1 MVCRKLWLGLAC
13 IMLLGS
19 VTTQYGCD
27 EKTRAKMEQQR
38 KERQRKKATK
48 AVGERAHEY
57 MLAMRWHD
65 FQAASELFEKADDR
79 VAFLRSTTS
88 PGASYPVVESFTI
101 DYILLDEENTKAE
114 VRVTLNEIDAA
125 TQMLGTRGETLLLY
139 QAVELPEKPWC
150 LVPVVVVQP
159 DNQ

>member
-1 MVCRKLWLGLAC
+1 MVCRTLGWVLAS
-13 IMLLGS
+13 ILLLGS
-19 VTTQYGCD
+19 VGVQSGCD
-27 EKTRAKMEQQR
+27 EKTREKMEQQR

-48 AVGERAHEY
+48 NVGERAHEY
-57 MLAMRWHD
+57 MIAMRWHD
-65 FQAASELFEKADDR
+65 FQAASEFYEKADDR
-79 VAFLRSTTS
+79 VAFLKSSTS

-125 TQMLGTRGETLLLY
+125 TQMLGTRGETLLWY

-159 DNQ
+159 EN